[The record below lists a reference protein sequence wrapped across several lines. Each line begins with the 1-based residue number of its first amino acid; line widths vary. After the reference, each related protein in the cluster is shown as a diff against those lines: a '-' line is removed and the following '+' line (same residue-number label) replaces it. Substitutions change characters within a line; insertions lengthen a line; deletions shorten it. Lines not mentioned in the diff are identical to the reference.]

1 MLSYTYKAKLIIQE
15 FAMSRCYFLKT
26 EYCVDFI
33 GMQETLEML
42 LLDSEYIV
50 AYNELEPSAG
60 ERDVACFYIKGESAR
75 GVQIINKEGEIVIKI
90 NSLCNYIDYALARQI
105 LTIERDFL
113 KTQVID
119 EDGRIIPKGYF
130 TDEKIQELRE

>member
-1 MLSYTYKAKLIIQE
+1 
-15 FAMSRCYFLKT
+15 MSRCYFLKT

-60 ERDVACFYIKGESAR
+60 EKDSW
-75 GVQIINKEGEIVIKI
+75 Q
-90 NSLCNYIDYALARQI
+90 SSNYSPND
-105 LTIERDFL
+105 D
-113 KTQVID
+113 
-119 EDGRIIPKGYF
+119 
-130 TDEKIQELRE
+130 